1 MAERSIL
8 DLILRSKR
16 TGEGAKQAL
25 TDLQKFNK
33 EVEKAQKLAQEFG
46 KGMVRAT
53 ALVAGLGFTVKKAF
67 DFGKAGAE
75 LENIE
80 RRFDRLAGQM
90 DVSTTFLQAIKRE
103 TGGVASEFELIA
115 SSMDLM
121 SLGLVKNENQLRR
134 LVRVSGELGFDM
146 NQLVLTLANM
156 TTMRFDALGVSVDGF
171 KQRVNALKASG
182 LDAAEAFREAF
193 LQQAEAQLERV
204 GSVADTTLGAF
215 RRLESQIKNIGDEA
229 KKFAAEALGPTVL
242 RLAESFEA
250 TETLTDAVGLAIIT
264 EEQYDALMNQRAR
277 QLLTNARIQ
286 ELYGA
291 AIEAVTAREEAA
303 SAATADWNRRLEE
316 QATRLAGLEDIQPTL
331 KVNMELETEDAFTKV
346 REQIGLMERGAGELM
361 LVAELLPE
369 VDWSKVDPALRDMIL
384 GQGQALSMLV
394 EADIQGMTPEQQE
407 ELKAGIAEATQLPP
421 EHINILFNQFK
432 ERGTAAVQEWATST
446 LGLLQGT
453 VSPAMRAAV
462 QPLISGVGQF
472 TRSLNALDNR
482 RIKIY
487 IDYITSGQAPQGSDG
502 GQHGLRTMVG
512 GMPGPDRNLFVA
524 RVTRGEEIEIK
535 PRSRSPQPGMAG
547 GGSGGSTINFYN
559 TIGSE
564 IEGMALLEKMRD
576 AVRGVV

>member
-1 MAERSIL
+1 VAERSIL

-16 TGEGAKQAL
+16 TGEGAKQAQS
-25 TDLQKFNK
+25 DLQKFNK

-53 ALVAGLGFTVKKAF
+53 ALVAGLGFTAKKAF

-146 NQLVLTLANM
+146 NQLVLTLSNM

-316 QATRLAGLEDIQPTL
+316 QAQRLAGLEDIQPTL
-331 KVNMELETEDAFTKV
+331 AVKMELETESIFAKV
-346 REQIGLMERGAGELM
+346 QEQLGLMERGAGELAI
-361 LVAELLPE
+361 VAKLLPE
-369 VDWSKVDPALRDMIL
+369 VDWGLVDPALRAMIL
-384 GQGQALSMLV
+384 GEGEALSMLV
-394 EADIQGMTPEQQE
+394 EADIEGMTPEQQE
-407 ELKAGIAEATQLPP
+407 ELKRQITEATDLPP
-421 EHINILFNQFK
+421 EHVNQLWANFQAG
-432 ERGTAAVQEWATST
+432 GTTAVQEWATST
-446 LGLLQGT
+446 LGLLRGT
-453 VSPAMRAAV
+453 VGPAMQAAV
-462 QPLISGVGQF
+462 DPLLSAAGRF
-472 TRSLNALDNR
+472 TRSLDELDGR

-487 IDYITSGQAPQGSDG
+487 VDYIAAGSVPE
-502 GQHGLRTMVG
+502 GQHGFRTMVG
-512 GMPGPDRNLFVA
+512 GMPGPDRNLFIA

-535 PRSRSPQPGMAG
+535 PRSRSPQPGMASG
-547 GGSGGSTINFYN
+547 ATGGSKTVNFYN
-559 TIGSE
+559 TIGSDMD
-564 IEGMALLEKMRD
+564 GMAFVEKAKAAFERL
-576 AVRGVV
+576 